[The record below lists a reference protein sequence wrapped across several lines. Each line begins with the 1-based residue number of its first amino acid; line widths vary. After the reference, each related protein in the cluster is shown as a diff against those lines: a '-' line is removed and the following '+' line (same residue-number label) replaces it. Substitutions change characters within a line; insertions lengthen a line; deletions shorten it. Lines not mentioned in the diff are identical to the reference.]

1 MATDYTEK
9 IAGLDEQIAKLENH
23 RKELMQKNKER
34 ERKAR
39 TKRFIEHGA
48 IVESVIG
55 GVDELTGDQ
64 FKAFMERIATTP
76 EARRALEEAKR
87 HDGGKPAP
95 KPPIPKPT
103 TGTAERTNGEA
114 DNKGAE

>member
-9 IAGLDEQIAKLENH
+9 IAGLDEQIAQLENR
-23 RKELMQKNKER
+23 RKELMQKNRER

-39 TKRFIEHGA
+39 TKRLIERGA

-55 GVDELTGDQ
+55 GMDGLSGDG
-64 FKAFMERIATTP
+64 FKVFMEKIATTP

-87 HDGGKPAP
+87 QDGGKPTP
-95 KPPIPKPT
+95 KPPIPKPSADT
-103 TGTAERTNGEA
+103 ADGTDSEA
-114 DNKGAE
+114 DNKGTE